1 MNVDNFTRETFMNMG
16 YFILKKQNPFL
27 YLYRKL
33 QSKQIKNIK
42 NFYRS
47 LVNLM
52 TMRIKKIRRRFRL
65 LFDLMRWRIKKLQ
78 IDMFKFIKKYI
89 LVSNGLYK
97 IVKKINNNDMDFW
110 IKFHL
115 KHLINIYKKPYWDN
129 KIKQAEKF
137 ESSIY
142 GCKCIITT

>member
-1 MNVDNFTRETFMNMG
+1 MEVDNFTSEIFVNMG
-16 YFILKKQNPFL
+16 YIILKKQNPFL
-27 YLYRKL
+27 YLCRKL
-33 QSKQIKNIK
+33 QFKK
-42 NFYRS
+42 
-47 LVNLM
+47 
-52 TMRIKKIRRRFRL
+52 IKKIKKKKHFGWRFRVL
-65 LFDLMRWRIKKLQ
+65 LDGMTWRIEQNKKKIQ
-78 IDMFKFIKKYI
+78 IYMFKFIKKYI

-129 KIKQAEKF
+129 RIKQAEKF

-142 GCKCIITT
+142 GYKCIITT

>member
-52 TMRIKKIRRRFRL
+52 TM
-65 LFDLMRWRIKKLQ
+65 
-78 IDMFKFIKKYI
+78 
-89 LVSNGLYK
+89 
-97 IVKKINNNDMDFW
+97 
-110 IKFHL
+110 
-115 KHLINIYKKPYWDN
+115 
-129 KIKQAEKF
+129 
-137 ESSIY
+137 
-142 GCKCIITT
+142 